1 MIFTYIKVIVL
12 CSIVV
17 ILVQFYILIFYMLL
31 YNRIVNFMF
40 FFIYLTNKP
49 FNSIQF
55 NSSQIFTGLLLD
67 AYVEV
72 HQVRRLVFDN
82 ITNSVQCL

>member
-17 ILVQFYILIFYMLL
+17 ILVQFYILIFMLL